1 MSAHPTPTSGQP
13 GADQIYPGQIT
24 DVAGLML
31 GHHSDTRR
39 PTGCSVVLC
48 PQGAVAGVDVRG
60 AAPGTRETDLLAP
73 GNLVEQVHAVLLSGG
88 SAFGLDAASGVMR
101 WLDDHGHGLPVG
113 TDAAGQQLRVPIV
126 PAAVLFDLWVG
137 DGRVR
142 PDAASGYA
150 ACEAAVAAAADPA
163 HVWRWGNVGAGS
175 GASVGKLF
183 GPQHAMKGGI
193 GSASLTV
200 GGVTVAA
207 LIAVNAVGDVRDP
220 STGRLVAGAR
230 NNDGSTLRDIQA
242 SFVAGNLPV
251 ARLAVADRQGGA
263 GHDAST
269 STGGSDAAASNS
281 PGAPPGSS
289 VATPPAPGS
298 AATAGTNTTIGIV
311 ATDAR
316 LDKAQARRLAMQAH
330 DGLARTLW
338 PAHTAFDGDTLFALA
353 TGRTAHSLPAEVLG
367 TLAAEVTARAVLNA
381 VRAAAGLDNPAL
393 PSARDLGLA

>member
-1 MSAHPTPTSGQP
+1 MAGILPAMMPL
-13 GADQIYPGQIT
+13 YPGQIT

-39 PTGCSVVLC
+39 PTGCRVVLC

-73 GNLVEQVHAVLLSGG
+73 GNLVEQVHAILLAGG

-101 WLDDHGHGLPVG
+101 WLEEHGHGLPVG
-113 TDAAGQQLRVPIV
+113 PAVVPG
-126 PAAVLFDLWVG
+126 AVLFDLWVG
-137 DGRVR
+137 DASIR
-142 PDAASGYA
+142 PDAAAGYA
-150 ACEAAVAAAADPA
+150 ACDNAVAAASDA
-163 HVWRWGNVGAGS
+163 HHPRRWGNVGAGS

-183 GPQHAMKGGI
+183 GPQHGMKGGI

-207 LIAVNAVGDVRDP
+207 LMAVNAVGDIRDP

-230 NNDGSTLRDIQA
+230 NDDGLTLRDIQA
-242 SFVAGNLPV
+242 SFVAGRLPGHRLPV
-251 ARLAVADRQGGA
+251 ASDHASVRPSAAQGQA
-263 GHDAST
+263 GEPVINDSTAAHTTTNPGPRPGDTDARPI
-269 STGGSDAAASNS
+269 
-281 PGAPPGSS
+281 PGA
-289 VATPPAPGS
+289 
-298 AATAGTNTTIGIV
+298 NTTIGIV

-316 LDKAQARRLAMQAH
+316 LDKAQARRLATEAH
-330 DGLARTLW
+330 DGLARCIW

-353 TGRTAHSLPAEVLG
+353 TGRSAASLPPEVLG

-381 VRAAAGLDNPAL
+381 VRAARGLDNPAL
-393 PSARDLGLA
+393 PSASDLGLA